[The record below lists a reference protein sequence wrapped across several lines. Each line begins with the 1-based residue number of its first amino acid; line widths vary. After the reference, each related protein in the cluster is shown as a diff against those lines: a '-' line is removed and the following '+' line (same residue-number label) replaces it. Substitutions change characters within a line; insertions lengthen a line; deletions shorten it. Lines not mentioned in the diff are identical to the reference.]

1 MDLHIKLVVSLLHPP
16 KVDPSNIFSSSE
28 LFNTLSIPFH
38 PPCISYS
45 RWSFKLNQ
53 QGKHSRTIG
62 YGKNQHYHVR
72 LFWWTVSFNDKYLIF
87 RATAIYLTQPPSA
100 FAQCLLLP
108 DFLLGVFLLLW
119 ELASTML
126 LLLLLLQ
133 HLPPSPL
140 HSAAHMG
147 LHHPLSHNSPAKTNS
162 PPPNSMH
169 STLFCE

>member
-1 MDLHIKLVVSLLHPP
+1 VDLHIKLVVSLLHPP

-28 LFNTLSIPFH
+28 LFNTLSIPFQ

-100 FAQCLLLP
+100 FAQCLLLLLLLP
-108 DFLLGVFLLLW
+108 DFLLGVFLLL
-119 ELASTML
+119 
-126 LLLLLLQ
+126 
-133 HLPPSPL
+133 
-140 HSAAHMG
+140 
-147 LHHPLSHNSPAKTNS
+147 
-162 PPPNSMH
+162 
-169 STLFCE
+169 